1 MQPPDSKQQPSEP
14 SVESRAAALGSAP
27 RGSIETSPVERWL
40 GDLRAGFI
48 VFLVALPLC
57 LGISMASNFPPIAG
71 VLTAIIGGLVATF
84 FGSAKLTIK
93 GPAAGLIAIALAAVT
108 ELGQGDAQLGYRR
121 ALAVIVVAGVVQI
134 AFSLVRAGALG
145 DVFPSSVV
153 HGMLAAIG
161 IIIISKQ
168 IHTLLGASPEPGEP
182 LELLLQVP
190 ASVMSLNP
198 EILAI
203 GIVSLTL
210 LVAVPLVKV
219 PWVKRIPVP
228 MVVVVVAI
236 AMGYAFD
243 LEHEHHYHLWTHDYV
258 VGPRSL
264 VTLPAHL
271 TNAIVFPDF
280 SEITSGTSIK
290 FVIMFALVGSIESML
305 SAKAVE
311 SLDPLKERTDA
322 NRDLLATGVGTALA
336 GLVGGLPM
344 ISEIVRSSANID
356 AGAKTRW
363 ANFFHGLFLLV
374 FVVAAPWLL
383 HRIPTAALAAMLIY
397 TGVRLASPKEFQHA
411 WKIGPEQLV
420 ILGTTTI
427 VTLATDLLVGVAAG
441 ILMKIVIHMWHG
453 MSITE
458 VFHPKIVVVE
468 SEGKTTLR
476 VGHQAVFANY
486 LAIRKQ
492 LERVPVDRAVE
503 VDLSDARLVDHTVL
517 EKLHA
522 LEVEWARANRK
533 LRVIGLGDHTRA
545 SQHPLAMARRSRAT

>member
-1 MQPPDSKQQPSEP
+1 MTDPASNSAAEPRPETQPPAKEMT
-14 SVESRAAALGSAP
+14 P
-27 RGSIETSPVERWL
+27 RERWL
-40 GDLRAGFI
+40 ADLRAGFI

-71 VLTAIIGGLVATF
+71 ILTAIIGGVVTTF

-108 ELGQGDAQLGYRR
+108 ELGHGDAQLGYRR

-134 AFSLVRAGALG
+134 VFSLVRAGALG
-145 DVFPSSVV
+145 DVFPTSVV

-168 IHTLLGASPEPGEP
+168 VHTLLGASPEPGEP
-182 LELLLQVP
+182 LELLAQVP
-190 ASVMSLNP
+190 QSVMTLNP

-203 GIVSLTL
+203 GLVSLAL
-210 LVAVPLVKV
+210 LVFVPLVKLS
-219 PWVKRIPVP
+219 WVKRVPVP

-243 LEHEHHYHLWTHDYV
+243 LEHEHHYHLWQHDYV

-271 TNAIVFPDF
+271 SNAIVFPDW
-280 SEITSGTSIK
+280 SDITSTTSIK
-290 FVIMFALVGSIESML
+290 FIVMFALVGSIESML

-311 SLDPLKERTDA
+311 SLDPIKERTDI

-344 ISEIVRSSANID
+344 ISEIVRSSANIN
-356 AGAKTRW
+356 AGAKTRF
-363 ANFFHGLFLLV
+363 ANFFHGAFLLL

-420 ILGTTTI
+420 VFATTTI
-427 VTLATDLLVGVAAG
+427 VTLLTDLLVGVAAG
-441 ILMKIVIHMWHG
+441 IAMKIAIHVWNG
-453 MSITE
+453 MSITQIFRPKVE
-458 VFHPKIVVVE
+458 VIETE
-468 SEGKTTLR
+468 SLTTLR

-486 LAIRKQ
+486 LTIKKHIDQIPAGR
-492 LERVPVDRAVE
+492 EVV
-503 VDLSDARLVDHTVL
+503 VDLAATRLVDHTVL

-522 LEVEWARANRK
+522 LEAEWARAGRR
-533 LRVIGLGDHTRA
+533 LRIVGLEEHHRA
-545 SQHPLAMARRSRAT
+545 SKHPLAMARRTA